1 MDNYTLKF
9 FVMLIFIF
17 RKFCSLSV
25 VTFNVFVSLKQFAHL
40 ECLGVHWLRLCTSI
54 AKGAQVQFLV
64 GGTKI
69 LHATWCG
76 QENKEQIA
84 QIL

>member
-17 RKFCSLSV
+17 QKILFIVSSDLQCICFFKTVCSW
-25 VTFNVFVSLKQFAHL
+25 NA
-40 ECLGVHWLRLCTSI
+40 LGVHWLRLCTSI
-54 AKGAQVQFLV
+54 AKGTGSVSGQ
-64 GGTKI
+64 GTKI